1 MRVAPPGTYA
11 TDGDLTKVAARASG
25 YREGGSFTHEG
36 IEYDLDAALAAAG
49 RRRRVK
55 VADLAWVAPFTKT
68 DRRRVEAADLRAP
81 LLVSTT
87 EDGRLVPVDGAHR
100 LQRALEKGRKYL
112 PSRFVRRED
121 LTKVAR
127 VGHWRRLDP
136 GESGKDESGNE
147 VEGKTWVRGNLL
159 PSVKPYAHQ
168 TEALDT
174 IKTLKP
180 GRGLILA
187 HGTGTGK
194 TPSAVMAVEQQRGM
208 QGQSRALVV
217 APAGL
222 RENFHAEGVQRFT
235 TSSSQIVSQPGQVKP
250 GTDYTIVS
258 YAAFRENPQGFIDA
272 VKPTIV
278 VADEFHRVSNP
289 ESKGFKAF
297 EAVRDQIP
305 RFVGLTASIAQNDP
319 ADMAPLLA
327 LARGEPIDRKRF
339 RQLHVR
345 DVDTGERGMFGGSV
359 KRPVLAEEKALSAL
373 VGRSV
378 HYVEDLDADSK
389 PRADV
394 ETVEVPMA
402 GEQLRVYRR
411 TMRGIDPRTQ
421 QSAVSGLL
429 RGEERTNVLTRLM
442 LARKASNSLHTVTPM
457 SVEEAAEKTPK
468 VRRLLDDTVKHLSET
483 PDGQVIIY
491 TNFVKGGVD
500 VVSAGLRERGIPFG
514 IFAGKSVPGMTEAAR
529 QQAVEDYKAGRKK
542 VIIIT
547 GAGAEGLSLGNTTA
561 VHMLDGSYNPERNAQ
576 AQARGVRAGGL
587 SHRPPEER
595 RVQIRRYVSTVPK
608 GFWRTLTFQK
618 PSESVDQFVYN
629 VAARKASANRDL
641 RAVLERRSQHEARDR
656 NSTLH
661 RLLAP
666 EPS

>member
-1 MRVAPPGTYA
+1 MKIAPPGSYA
-11 TDGDLTKVAARASG
+11 TDGDLTKVARA
-25 YREGGSFTHEG
+25 
-36 IEYDLDAALAAAG
+36 
-49 RRRRVK
+49 
-55 VADLAWVAPFTKT
+55 
-68 DRRRVEAADLRAP
+68 
-81 LLVSTT
+81 
-87 EDGRLVPVDGAHR
+87 
-100 LQRALEKGRKYL
+100 
-112 PSRFVRRED
+112 
-121 LTKVAR
+121 
-127 VGHWRRLDP
+127 GHWRRLDP
-136 GESGKDESGNE
+136 GETGHDQQGNE
-147 VEGKTWVRGNLL
+147 VAGKTWVKGNLR
-159 PSVKPYAHQ
+159 PFVKPYAHQ
-168 TEALDT
+168 SDALST

-208 QGQSRALVV
+208 RGQSRALIV

-222 RENFHAEGVQRFT
+222 RENFHAEGVRKFT
-235 TSSSQIVSQPGQVKP
+235 TSSSQIVSRPEQVQP

-319 ADMAPLLA
+319 ADMAPLLS
-327 LARGEPIDRKRF
+327 LARGEPIDRARF
-339 RQLHVR
+339 RRRHVQY
-345 DVDTGERGMFGGSV
+345 VETGRRNLFGGVV
-359 KRPVLAEEKALSAL
+359 KKPVLTEEKALSAL

-389 PRADV
+389 PKAEV
-394 ETVEVPMA
+394 QTVEVPMA

-411 TMRGIDPRTQ
+411 TMRGIDPRTHEK
-421 QSAVSGLL
+421 AVSGLL

-442 LARKASNSLHTVTPM
+442 LARKASNSLHTVLPMTP
-457 SVEEAAEKTPK
+457 EEAAEKTPK
-468 VRRLLDDTVKHLSET
+468 VKRLLDDTVEHLTNT
-483 PDGQVIIY
+483 PDGKVIIY

-587 SHRPPEER
+587 SHRPPAER
-595 RVQIRRYVSTVPK
+595 RVQIRRYVSTVPR
-608 GFWRTLTFQK
+608 GFWRTITFQQA
-618 PSESVDQFVYN
+618 PESVDQSVYN
-629 VAARKASANRDL
+629 TAARKAAANRDL
-641 RAVLERRSQHEARDR
+641 RAVLERRSKHESRDR
-656 NSTLH
+656 ESTLH